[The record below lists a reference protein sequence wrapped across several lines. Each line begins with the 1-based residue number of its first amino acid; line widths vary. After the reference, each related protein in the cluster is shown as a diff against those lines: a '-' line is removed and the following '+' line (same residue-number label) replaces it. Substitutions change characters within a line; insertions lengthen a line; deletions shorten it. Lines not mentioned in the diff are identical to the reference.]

1 MNSRLRALLRLLA
14 VQGTWNYERM
24 LGVGMGY
31 AAEPLL
37 EDLKAVDP
45 VRHGEAV
52 VRSTEFFNCNPNLAG
67 LALGATARAEYE
79 AVPGAQI
86 VRLRTALCSPLGALG
101 DELFW
106 AGLVPALI
114 GLALIGVVLGAGWWA
129 IAGFLVIYNAVR
141 LWTGYW
147 SLRTGMETGMR
158 VGAAI
163 GSSWLPRAIERV
175 GPVAGFALGASIP
188 AVAAWFLGGF
198 GWAAVVGA
206 AGVAVAGVALI
217 RWFGPRLTSVRFA
230 LLAMILLLVFRRIG
244 L

>member
-1 MNSRLRALLRLLA
+1 MNSRMRALLRLLA

-106 AGLVPALI
+106 AGLVPALVSFAI
-114 GLALIGVVLGAGWWA
+114 IAVVLGAGWWG
-129 IAGFLVIYNAVR
+129 IVGFLLIYNAVR

-163 GSSWLPRAIERV
+163 GSSWLPRAIERI
-175 GPVAGFALGASIP
+175 GPIAGFALGASIP
-188 AVAAWFLGGF
+188 AVATWYLGGF

-206 AGVAVAGVALI
+206 AGVAVAGVALT
-217 RWFGPRLTSVRFA
+217 RWFGPTLTSVRFA